1 MPNNRGMEINHAVVR
16 AIGLAGGLGKLAAI
30 AGVKP
35 PTAHEWKTGERP
47 VPPRRCYLI
56 EQGLKMQVTRK
67 DLRPDDYAEHWPE
80 LAPAPAINAP
90 AATENVAE
98 SGV

>member
-1 MPNNRGMEINHAVVR
+1 MKTNQAVVR
-16 AIGLAGGLGKLAAI
+16 AIGLAGGLAKLAAI

-35 PTAHEWKTGERP
+35 PTAYEWKTGERD

-56 EQGLKMQVTRK
+56 ELGLKQQVTRK
-67 DLRPDDYAEHWPE
+67 DLRPDDFAEYWPE
-80 LAPAPAINAP
+80 LAQAQAFTAP